1 MKKGPAAILTI
12 SCLLVAAH
20 ASAQMGMGRG
30 MGPGMMGYGPSG
42 ASMLRHRYAMMNG
55 IGAKYAKARNPLVAN
70 SENLRAGEALFETNC
85 ASCHGASGRGDG
97 PAATGLNPPPS
108 DLSAAVKIPMASDP
122 YLVWT
127 ISEGGVPLQ
136 SAMPPFKTT
145 LSKNQIWQLV
155 LYLRT
160 L

>member
-30 MGPGMMGYGPSG
+30 MGPGMMGYGPGG

-108 DLSAAVKIPMASDP
+108 DLSGAPR
-122 YLVWT
+122 
-127 ISEGGVPLQ
+127 Q
-136 SAMPPFKTT
+136 
-145 LSKNQIWQLV
+145 
-155 LYLRT
+155 
-160 L
+160 